1 MTGCRADVPSVAVTQ
16 PTDDATTDESDE
28 RLLADVRDEPLSVD
42 EVLAA
47 VAHHSAGG
55 QAVFVG
61 TVRDDDAGRAVIS
74 LDYSAHPSARE
85 VIRSLAAATA
95 DDPDVLRVA
104 VLHRVGPLVVG
115 DLAIVA
121 AVSTAHRAEA
131 FEHCRLLVD
140 RVKHE
145 LPMWKLQRFADGSS
159 EWVGSC

>member
-1 MTGCRADVPSVAVTQ
+1 VDQ
-16 PTDDATTDESDE
+16 PTDEQTDLT
-28 RLLADVRDEPLSVD
+28 RLRVLAEVRDEPLSVQ

-47 VAHHSAGG
+47 VAHPSAGG

-61 TVRDDDAGRAVIS
+61 TVRDDDAGRAVVS
-74 LDYSAHPSARE
+74 MDYSAHPSAPG
-85 VIRSLAAATA
+85 VIESLAGAVA
-95 DDPDVLRVA
+95 DDPAVLRVA
-104 VLHRVGPLVVG
+104 VVHRVGSLVVG

-131 FEHCRLLVD
+131 FDQCRLLVD

-145 LPMWKLQRFADGSS
+145 LPVWKLQRFADGSS